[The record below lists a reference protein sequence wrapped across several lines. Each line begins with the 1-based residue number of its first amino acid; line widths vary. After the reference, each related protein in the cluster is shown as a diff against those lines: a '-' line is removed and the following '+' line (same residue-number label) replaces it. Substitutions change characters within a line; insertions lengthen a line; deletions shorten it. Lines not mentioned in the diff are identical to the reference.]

1 MWDERGGSDAGEGGD
16 PPPAAEQLMTV
27 QQCRVGTATVLTVA
41 GEVDMLTAPRLQ
53 EAVDEALRDPAA
65 SDVVVDL
72 TSVTFL
78 GSHGLAALVTAARA
92 AQQHREALRIV
103 VDHQRPVIQPIR
115 VTGLDGVLALY
126 HRLDEALPPASEPT
140 L

>member
-1 MWDERGGSDAGEGGD
+1 MWDERGGLGAGEGGD

-41 GEVDMLTAPRLQ
+41 GEVDMLTAPLLQ

-65 SDVVVDL
+65 GDVVVDL

-78 GSHGLAALVTAARA
+78 GSHGLAALVAAART
-92 AQQHREALRIV
+92 AQQRREALRIV
-103 VDHQRPVIQPIR
+103 VDHHRPVVQPIQ

-126 HRLDEALPPASEPT
+126 HRLDEALPPAAEPT
-140 L
+140 F